1 MRNFRNN
8 ESCGDDVE
16 RQQSTRKVMY
26 AVKSL
31 EFAARTVVCSAVA
44 ATSCRLLFIGQL
56 MVFAVFAH
64 FLMLFYR
71 LPWQR

>member
-1 MRNFRNN
+1 
-8 ESCGDDVE
+8 
-16 RQQSTRKVMY
+16 MY